1 MAANELKKLYAGKSV
16 EQKKRLSIGFVI
28 MGVLLL
34 TLGFGAVVFYA
45 FGFHPIAMTLA
56 FFIIMAGGTISSL
69 GFAALKLIRRGN
81 LEVWL
86 DNPFMNRR
94 SWHEQLESNH

>member
-1 MAANELKKLYAGKSV
+1 MATNELKKLYAARDEQGKI
-16 EQKKRLSIGFVI
+16 RLSWGFVT

-34 TLGFGAVVFYA
+34 ALGFGAVVVYA
-45 FGFHPIAMTLA
+45 FGFNPVAMALA
-56 FFIIMAGGTISSL
+56 FLIIMAGGIVTSV

-94 SWHEQLESNH
+94 SWHEQLKSRD